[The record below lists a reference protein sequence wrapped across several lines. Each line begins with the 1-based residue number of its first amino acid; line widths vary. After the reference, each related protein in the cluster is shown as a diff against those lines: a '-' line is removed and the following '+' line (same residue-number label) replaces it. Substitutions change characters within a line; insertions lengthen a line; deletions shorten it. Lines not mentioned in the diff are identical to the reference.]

1 MINLK
6 PIIETVDGLLAQ
18 GTAQGTT
25 YAALECR
32 LAIEK
37 DFAKEGIPKVLLDLM
52 RKYGTLE
59 QGKWSA
65 RGL

>member
-18 GTAQGTT
+18 GTAQGAT

-37 DFAKEGIPKVLLDLM
+37 ICYDRLKV
-52 RKYGTLE
+52 
-59 QGKWSA
+59 A
-65 RGL
+65 RLHLS